1 MLKRERERGREEER
15 KREIL
20 MPKHNNED
28 KYQIKLKLMR
38 G

>member
-1 MLKRERERGREEER
+1 MLKREREKKKER

-28 KYQIKLKLMR
+28 KYQIKLKSMR